1 MAKKQVLMVE
11 CDKCHTS
18 SNDPKD
24 FFHVTVASIPPLD
37 DKKAKSNVI
46 SSKDLCK
53 SCVGAPGVNVE
64 P

>member
-1 MAKKQVLMVE
+1 MVE

-18 SNDPKD
+18 SNNPKD
-24 FFHVTVASIPPLD
+24 FFHVTVSSIPPLD

-53 SCVGAPGVNVE
+53 SCLGAPGVNVE